1 MNNIGCGL
9 CGASDRKLLI
19 CSRCKSVSYCSK
31 DHQRQD
37 WKRQHKLKCTIHQGD
52 ITCENASEG
61 TSRASDDDFG
71 ELQKPLKGTKRNPKK
86 NLNTKSKSNKVSGF
100 SNGSKTLGVNDWNI
114 NNTLLFT
121 DEGSSE
127 SEILNA
133 RTETLEDCNYIDS
146 EVDKSE
152 KEKEKEREDLSK
164 LADISLNGPPFLHCD
179 EKSSILEEVSINV
192 IRDMD
197 AYGVCVVDH
206 FLGPEM
212 GKKVLDEVISMYSQG
227 VFKDG
232 QTVSARATS
241 DVKTIRGDQITWLDG
256 KESQCKSI
264 GSLITKVDT
273 VIKQANKVCKVRKNL
288 SLKFKH
294 FYSFIFFLSSDV
306 E

>member
-9 CGASDRKLLI
+9 CGASDIKLFR

-31 DHQRQD
+31 EHQKED
-37 WKRQHKLKCTIHQGD
+37 WKRQHKLKCSIHQGD
-52 ITCENASEG
+52 IKCVNAFEG
-61 TSRASDDDFG
+61 TSRASDDRYG
-71 ELQKPLKGTKRNPKK
+71 EIQNTAKGRNDTKHASKKHIDANEKISSKHFNNGTDLK
-86 NLNTKSKSNKVSGF
+86 S
-100 SNGSKTLGVNDWNI
+100 LGINDWYI
-114 NNTLLFT
+114 NNTLFT

-133 RTETLEDCNYIDS
+133 RTETLEDFDFIDTPPTGDIL
-146 EVDKSE
+146 VGG
-152 KEKEKEREDLSK
+152 EKEREKEDLNR

-179 EKSSILEEVSINV
+179 DKASILEEVSINV

-212 GKKVLDEVISMYSQG
+212 GKKVLDEVINMYSQG

-264 GSLITKVDT
+264 GGLITKVDT
-273 VIKQANKVCKVRKNL
+273 VIKQANKVRFVYALCNDITANVTSN
-288 SLKFKH
+288 
-294 FYSFIFFLSSDV
+294 Y
-306 E
+306 